1 MAAIVT
7 DDGVTL
13 HAEEAGQGEPL
24 VFIHEFA
31 GDHRSWEPQVRFFS
45 AAYRCVTY
53 AARGYPPSDVPTDPA
68 AYSQARAVADAIAV
82 LDGLGIARAHVVGL
96 SMGGFTALHLVLS
109 HPDRI
114 LSAVVAGAGYGAQPE
129 RADAFR
135 TESMLT
141 AAAFAAEG
149 AAKVAERY
157 AVGPARVQ
165 FQNKNPRGWAEFAA
179 ALAGHSDLGS
189 ALTMR
194 GVQAA
199 RPSLY
204 ALTDELAKVRIP
216 VLVLVGDED
225 DGCLEPALM
234 LKRTIPTSGLAVLPR
249 TGHTANLE
257 EPDVFNRAVDRFLGR
272 RGPRRLAP
280 PRPALGLRLH
290 HGPALTGRVPLPAG
304 EASRGGQHE
313 IRAPAGCGDQIAERR
328 PGRGAGPPHP
338 SRRRLGVVAELLRD
352 PPGAAQD
359 AERRDGR
366 VDGLPD
372 LTRARYLGALQ
383 RRREQS
389 VGRTG
394 GDAEVVLCWR
404 HREPPRAG
412 FSLTRACR
420 KRTGDPMVLSTIRSR
435 GVTPPGRGTSPAA
448 PSDRPAPADSGEVRF
463 VGDAV
468 R

>member
-1 MAAIVT
+1 MTGGYVSKTDLVAALIRELVITGELAAGEQLRQRDLAQRFGVSQTPVREAMRRLESEGLLVCDTHRGFTVAAPELGPRRTFDIGGADMAAIVT

-31 GDHRSWEPQVRFFS
+31 GDHRSWEPQIRFFS

-82 LDGLGIARAHVVGL
+82 LDGLGIARAHVAGL

-135 TESMLT
+135 AESMLT

-225 DGCLEPALM
+225 DGGLEPALM
-234 LKRTIPTSGLAVLPR
+234 LKRTIPSSGLAVLPR

-257 EPDVFNRAVDRFLGR
+257 EPDVFNRAVDRFLGAVAR
-272 RGPRRLAP
+272 GAWRPRDPRSVSDSTMGPR
-280 PRPALGLRLH
+280 
-290 HGPALTGRVPLPAG
+290 
-304 EASRGGQHE
+304 
-313 IRAPAGCGDQIAERR
+313 
-328 PGRGAGPPHP
+328 
-338 SRRRLGVVAELLRD
+338 
-352 PPGAAQD
+352 
-359 AERRDGR
+359 
-366 VDGLPD
+366 
-372 LTRARYLGALQ
+372 
-383 RRREQS
+383 
-389 VGRTG
+389 
-394 GDAEVVLCWR
+394 
-404 HREPPRAG
+404 
-412 FSLTRACR
+412 
-420 KRTGDPMVLSTIRSR
+420 
-435 GVTPPGRGTSPAA
+435 
-448 PSDRPAPADSGEVRF
+448 
-463 VGDAV
+463 
-468 R
+468 